1 MCSVCISFVKGSTA
15 NHSQLG
21 SQSRVSRAPSLSFQ
35 LKSIVPC
42 FIQEI
47 TVRTPLDSSQLS
59 VIQEFTCLPVKFSEE
74 LLSAPLGRPNTSQ
87 MLSKIRK
94 AFKSIL
100 EKKKR
105 RNSALCLRLLFLLVF
120 GECNFPFLIL
130 VSLLRIFVNGQPI
143 CQDFCL
149 ITLYKFSSVYKMK

>member
-1 MCSVCISFVKGSTA
+1 MCSVCISSVKGSTT

-21 SQSRVSRAPSLSFQ
+21 SQNQVSRAPSLSFQ

-47 TVRTPLDSSQLS
+47 TARTPLDPSQLS

-74 LLSAPLGRPNTSQ
+74 PFSAPLGRPNTGQ

-105 RNSALCLRLLFLLVF
+105 KSSALCLRPLFLLLF
-120 GECNFPFLIL
+120 GECNFPFFIL

-149 ITLYKFSSVYKMK
+149 ITPYKFSSVYKMK